1 MSEIVFISPRSELQ
15 RHPTAYSSP
24 HPPLHDSPLN
34 LSAKMR
40 SSVIAYVLVAL
51 AVNVL
56 AAPAP
61 AIYRRD
67 GGAGSDSQTGT
78 AGPVNG
84 GTITNS
90 GGVVANGEDSGT
102 FSSYAFV

>member
-1 MSEIVFISPRSELQ
+1 MSEIVFISPHSELQ
-15 RHPTAYSSP
+15 RHPTAYSST
-24 HPPLHDSPLN
+24 HPCFTNSPLH
-34 LSAKMR
+34 LSTKMR
-40 SSVIAYVLVAL
+40 SSVIAYVLVVL
-51 AVNVL
+51 AVNAL

-102 FSSYAFV
+102 FSAYAFV